1 MVGAV
6 VLGVGE
12 VPPYLPVLATIVVSA
27 AVAGW
32 ICQRIGLVPIVGFL
46 VAGVLVGPNALG
58 IVDQIDTVEVAAEVG
73 VILLLFAIGI
83 EFSLDRLA
91 RLKKLVIGG
100 GALTVLFATVVAAGV
115 VMLTGGGLRPAIY
128 TGLLVSVSSTAVVL
142 SLLATRHE
150 TGSPAGQL
158 SIAVLVFEDLAVV
171 GMVLLVPM
179 LGTEGGSTAEL
190 IREVVV
196 AVAVIVGVLVVAR
209 RVMPKV
215 LESVARLCSPEVFL
229 LAVLAIC
236 FATAYV
242 TSLAGVS
249 VSLGAF
255 LAGLVVSESRFSSH
269 ALGEVLPLQIVFTAT
284 FFVSVGMLL
293 DPRFLVD
300 EPLLILAIVVG
311 VVLIKAFTGTVAAR
325 LVGVALPVAL
335 ASAFVRAQ
343 IGEFSFVL
351 QQVGNDAGLSPGDL
365 GDDGVQAFLA
375 GSVLLMILTPAL
387 GPLGERVGS
396 RFGRTE
402 TVPRLVP
409 QGIVSVER
417 SDHVIVAGYGTT
429 ARQLVPALREADI
442 PFVVLTLSP
451 EGARH
456 AERMGLPLLRG
467 DSSKHHT
474 LEEAGVR
481 RARSVVI
488 ADDDVDMAR
497 RITEVV
503 RSLDTDVSVIVR
515 TDHDGPEDLAA
526 SGADVVITSTR
537 ASAEVLRDAVV
548 HDYFRGVTAEDV
560 PAIDT
565 RRVVTFAPEPGPC
578 THYAAVRPVLPSA
591 PGCEECLESGDTW
604 VHLRLC
610 TQCGHVGCCDESPNR
625 HARAH
630 ASPEHPIMRSLEP
643 GDRWGWC
650 FVDELELTER
660 SDRARRGETPEP

>member
-1 MVGAV
+1 MDLTV

-12 VPPYLPVLATIVVSA
+12 VPPFMPVLATIIVSA

-32 ICQRIGLVPIVGFL
+32 VCQRIGLVPIVGFL

-58 IVDQIDTVEVAAEVG
+58 IVEEIDTVEVAAEVG

-91 RLKKLVIGG
+91 RIKKLVIGG
-100 GALTVLFATVVAAGV
+100 GTLTVLFATVVVTGV
-115 VMLTGGGLRPAIY
+115 VMLTGGGLRPAVY

-142 SLLATRHE
+142 SLLANRHE

-171 GMVLLVPM
+171 GMVLVVPM
-179 LGTEGGSTAEL
+179 LGTEGGSTSEL
-190 IREVVV
+190 VRELVV
-196 AVAVIVGVLVVAR
+196 ALAVVVGVLVVAR
-209 RVMPKV
+209 RWMPRV

-236 FATAYV
+236 FSTAYV

-293 DPRFLVD
+293 DPNFLV
-300 EPLLILAIVVG
+300 ERPLLILAIVVG
-311 VVLIKAFTGTVAAR
+311 VVLVKAFTGTVAAR
-325 LVGVALPVAL
+325 LVGVALPVAV
-335 ASAFVRAQ
+335 ASAFLRAQ

-365 GDDGVQAFLA
+365 GEDGVQAFIA

-387 GPLGERVGS
+387 DRAGHRLGG
-396 RFGRTE
+396 RFGRTQ
-402 TVPRLVP
+402 TAPRLAP
-409 QGIVSVER
+409 QGVVSVER
-417 SDHVIVAGYGTT
+417 SDHVIVAGYGSA
-429 ARQLVPALREADI
+429 ARRLVPGLREADI
-442 PFVVLTLSP
+442 PFVVITLSP

-456 AERMGLPLLRG
+456 AESMHLPLLRG

-474 LEEAGVR
+474 LEQAGVR

-503 RSLDTDVSVIVR
+503 RSLGTAASVIVR
-515 TDHDGPEDLAA
+515 VDDDGPDELAT
-526 SGADVVITSTR
+526 SGADVVITSDR
-537 ASAEVLRDAVV
+537 ASADVLRDAVV
-548 HDYFRGVTAEDV
+548 HDYFRGVTADDDPLV
-560 PAIDT
+560 DT
-565 RRVVTFAPEPGPC
+565 RRVVTFDPEPGAC
-578 THYAAVRPVLPSA
+578 THYGQVRPVLPSA
-591 PGCEECLESGDTW
+591 PGCEECLQLGDSW

-630 ASPEHPIMRSLEP
+630 SSPAHPIMRSLEP
-643 GDRWGWC
+643 GDTWGWC
-650 FVDELELTER
+650 FVDDLELTER
-660 SDRARRGETPEP
+660 SGRMKRGEVPER